1 MEARYFIKEN
11 DVIKGL
17 IVRNGLE
24 YLLYSTIGNPKS
36 AAEIER
42 FEESILAIKPE
53 NIENVI
59 TTYERSCIVE
69 ECSISDFTNPLTH

>member
-24 YLLYSTIGNPKS
+24 YLLYSTIGSPKT

-42 FEESILAIKPE
+42 F
-53 NIENVI
+53 
-59 TTYERSCIVE
+59 Y
-69 ECSISDFTNPLTH
+69 